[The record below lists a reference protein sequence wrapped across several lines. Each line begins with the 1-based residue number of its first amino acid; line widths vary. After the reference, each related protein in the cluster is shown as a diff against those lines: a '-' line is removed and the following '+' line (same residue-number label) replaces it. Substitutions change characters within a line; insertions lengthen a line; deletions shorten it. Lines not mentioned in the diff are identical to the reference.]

1 MKNIVRNLSRGR
13 EGGREG
19 GGPRMDQYLF
29 IFLKFLQSMV
39 PTIDYD
45 FTVEVEVGE
54 GGREGGGEE
63 EEEGV
68 VLVSEE
74 KVEG

>member
-1 MKNIVRNLSRGR
+1 
-13 EGGREG
+13 
-19 GGPRMDQYLF
+19 MDQYLF

-45 FTVEVEVGE
+45 FTVEVEVGGE
-54 GGREGGGEE
+54 GGREGGREGEGG
-63 EEEGV
+63 GV
-68 VLVSEE
+68 VLVADE

>member
-1 MKNIVRNLSRGR
+1 
-13 EGGREG
+13 
-19 GGPRMDQYLF
+19 MDQYLF